1 MLREYHLS
9 RTGISL
15 LFFATGC
22 SSLLFQTI
30 LIRESLVVMYGTEL
44 VLGTILGIWLA
55 GIGLG
60 AAWGSRER
68 LSSHF
73 LPFLFICLT
82 IVPVPII
89 SLLKLTR
96 LLLPSVSGEYLSF
109 LPFALFLLVLTL
121 PFTALVGLLFP
132 LGCQAISLSLPGA
145 KGIGRIYAWESL
157 GALTAGIIFT
167 YFLLG
172 WCKPL
177 AMLGSAVIFNTVIL
191 AGVFP
196 PARKYLIISL
206 PPLLLAVAALP
217 SLDRRLE
224 RANWKYVHPSTALLE
239 VAETPYAHFNLARY
253 RDQITLYQNGQ
264 PHLSY
269 PDPRVSSR
277 RSAFFLS
284 QHPHPQTV
292 LLIENG
298 TGGMIQSTLK
308 SALERLDYLERD
320 RESYS
325 LILPHLTPE
334 DRSLLEDRRL
344 RVIFADGRD
353 YLNSSP
359 CRYDA
364 VFLNLPSPVNAS
376 GNRFFTREFF
386 LSVRE
391 RLEAG
396 GVFGFS
402 LRASENYLGG
412 DTFQL
417 VRSIFATL
425 RQVFPEVIVSPGDDA
440 FFFASPSPGTLS
452 SDPVTLRSRF
462 SRFTRALPS
471 FVPEEFGILFPPER
485 TAELQDVLVG
495 NPAPRN
501 TDSRPVTY
509 FQNLLLWDRFSDS
522 HLRPLIL
529 ALRGKGLYL
538 FLLVLAGASLLLFL
552 PSRKAYSCPV
562 VIFLLGFCLM
572 GISVAWLY
580 TFQNLFGTLY
590 RAVGII
596 NAMFML
602 GLAAGSVAFSL
613 RPPRSGVSVFLLAGT
628 LLTTAGIALLLPRIP
643 ALFYSSFPLF
653 SPSLKKG
660 FILTGMFLT
669 GFCGGSAFP
678 LASHLALSVP
688 GRTARWT
695 GGMLDSAD
703 HFGAAAGGFLGGP
716 FLLPVLG
723 IERSALLWTGLLFLA
738 ILLALL
744 TWTLSTRKR

>member
-1 MLREYHLS
+1 MLREYHPS

-15 LFFATGC
+15 LFFAIGY

-60 AAWGSRER
+60 AALGSREM
-68 LSSHF
+68 LSPHS
-73 LPFLFICLT
+73 LPFFFICLT
-82 IVPVPII
+82 VIPVPIA

-96 LLLPSVSGEYLSF
+96 LLLSSAPGEYISF
-109 LPFALFLLVLTL
+109 FPFALFLLILTL
-121 PFTALVGLLFP
+121 PFTTLVGLLFP
-132 LGCQAISLSLPGA
+132 LGCQAISRSLPGA

-157 GALTAGIIFT
+157 GALAAGIIFT

-224 RANWKYVHPSTALLE
+224 RTNWKYVHPSTELLE

-253 RDQITLYQNGQ
+253 RDQITIYQNGQ

-298 TGGMIQSTLK
+298 AGGLIQSMLK

-325 LILPHLTPE
+325 LIIRHLAPE
-334 DRSLLEDRRL
+334 DRSLLEDRRA
-344 RVIFADGRD
+344 RVVFADGRD
-353 YLNSSP
+353 YLNSSSF
-359 CRYDA
+359 RYDA
-364 VFLNLPSPVNAS
+364 VFLNLSSPVNAS
-376 GNRFFTREFF
+376 GNRFFTQEFF

-391 RLEAG
+391 RLNPG

-412 DTFQL
+412 DTFHL

-425 RQVFPEVIVSPGDDA
+425 REVFPEVIVSPGEDA
-440 FFFASPSPGTLS
+440 FFFASPSPGALS
-452 SDPVTLRSRF
+452 SDPATLRSRF
-462 SRFTRALPS
+462 SRCTRSLPF
-471 FVPEEFGILFPPER
+471 FVPEEFGALFPSGR
-485 TAELQDVLVG
+485 TIELRDTLAD
-495 NPAPRN
+495 NPAPPN

-509 FQNLLLWDRFSDS
+509 LQNLLLWDRVSDS

-538 FLLVLAGASLLLFL
+538 FLLALSGASLLLSF
-552 PSRKAYSCPV
+552 PTRKTYSCPV

-580 TFQNLFGTLY
+580 IFQNLFGTLY

-596 NAMFML
+596 NATFML
-602 GLAAGSVAFSL
+602 GLAGGSAAFSL
-613 RPPRSGVSVFLLAGT
+613 RPPRSGNSGLFLVGALLA
-628 LLTTAGIALLLPRIP
+628 TAGIALVLPRIP
-643 ALFYSSFPLF
+643 PLFYSSFPLL

-660 FILTGMFLT
+660 LILTGVLLT
-669 GFCGGSAFP
+669 GFSGGAAFP

-688 GRTARWT
+688 ERTVRWT
-695 GGMLDSAD
+695 GGILDSAD

-723 IERSALLWTGLLFLA
+723 IERSSLLWTGLLILA
-738 ILLALL
+738 ILLVLL
-744 TWTLSTRKR
+744 PRARSTRNG